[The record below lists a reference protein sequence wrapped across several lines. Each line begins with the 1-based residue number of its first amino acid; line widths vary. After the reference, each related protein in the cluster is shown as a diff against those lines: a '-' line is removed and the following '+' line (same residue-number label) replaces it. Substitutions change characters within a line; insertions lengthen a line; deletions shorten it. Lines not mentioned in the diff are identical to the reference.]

1 MKKLLLCSSHF
12 FANSLLEQGTEGCE
26 SCQRE
31 SASAWLQFHGLS
43 AKNLPRASS
52 PLGPRSRPSS
62 HCPSHSLRLSE
73 GKAGRHCCP
82 SHAFPTAWA
91 VRSCSLPKG
100 MALSLQNEF
109 FTLHLHLSTLPL
121 FALVQIGEPEGLSTR
136 HSALHAPIS
145 RLRDRGTQ
153 NSVPFPGVIYLL
165 GNEQLHESALSCI
178 LGPMPKVGQ
187 GRGSWQCGNSPGAL
201 SSVRIVVVGPAFR
214 CEVLGPLIG
223 WAGSSFGCG

>member
-1 MKKLLLCSSHF
+1 MLPFACLPNGLGSKELL
-12 FANSLLEQGTEGCE
+12 FAKG
-26 SCQRE
+26 
-31 SASAWLQFHGLS
+31 HGLEL
-43 AKNLPRASS
+43 A
-52 PLGPRSRPSS
+52 
-62 HCPSHSLRLSE
+62 
-73 GKAGRHCCP
+73 
-82 SHAFPTAWA
+82 
-91 VRSCSLPKG
+91 
-100 MALSLQNEF
+100 NEF

-136 HSALHAPIS
+136 HSALHAPIG

-214 CEVLGPLIG
+214 CEVL
-223 WAGSSFGCG
+223 AH